1 MKREYYMVGN
11 KKIEE
16 PKITKSIPVQST
28 QSTQST
34 SKPQPLKMTFTK
46 FVPVSKKTQQDHPKK
61 VQETDLKSMFGS
73 HEEIETDKKKDDKSI
88 KVNRKTNIHYA
99 VHNNGEK

>member
-1 MKREYYMVGN
+1 MVGN
-11 KKIEE
+11 QKIEE

-46 FVPVSKKTQQDHPKK
+46 FVPVSKKIQQDHPKK

>member
-1 MKREYYMVGN
+1 MVGN
-11 KKIEE
+11 QKIEE
-16 PKITKSIPVQST
+16 PKITKSIPVQSS
-28 QSTQST
+28 QSSSTT

-46 FVPVSKKTQQDHPKK
+46 FVPVSKKAQQDHPKK

-73 HEEIETDKKKDDKSI
+73 HEEADTEDKKEDKSI